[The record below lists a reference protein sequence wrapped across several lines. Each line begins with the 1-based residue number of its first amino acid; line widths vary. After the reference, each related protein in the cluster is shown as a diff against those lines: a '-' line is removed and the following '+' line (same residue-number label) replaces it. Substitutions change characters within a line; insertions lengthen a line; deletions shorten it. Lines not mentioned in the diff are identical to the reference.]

1 MYVCVF
7 VDREGSGEV
16 CVCPCVCVCVCGQ
29 RKFRVYVCTCGQ
41 GRLRVCV
48 CVCVDRGG
56 RGEVWEGIGMGPG
69 HHTNPDPRCQRL
81 SQQDRT
87 QES

>member
-1 MYVCVF
+1 M
-7 VDREGSGEV
+7 
-16 CVCPCVCVCVCGQ
+16 CPCVCVCLWTGKAQGGVCVCLWTGKAQ
-29 RKFRVYVCTCGQ
+29 SVCVYLWTGEAQ
-41 GRLRVCV
+41 GVCV

-69 HHTNPDPRCQRL
+69 HHTNPDPRCQCL

>member
-16 CVCPCVCVCVCGQ
+16 CVCPCVCVFVDRESSECMCVFVDRGGSGC
-29 RKFRVYVCTCGQ
+29 
-41 GRLRVCV
+41 VCV

-69 HHTNPDPRCQRL
+69 HHTNPDPRCQCL